1 MGNTIIEQTEVD
13 QLSASSNIASSK
25 VLSKSQK
32 ELDILPKSVSVAKIE
47 VGMEKPPAIEDASL
61 LTRIAQRDQS
71 ALSALY
77 DRYARI
83 IYGLAFKSLRSV
95 EESEELVIDVFAQVW
110 RIAGRYDVQ
119 KGRADTW
126 LFTLARSRIL
136 DRLRKIRSHKAST
149 TVSMDALEIQPK
161 ADDVDLFEDVFV
173 KERRSRVIAAMQTI
187 PEEQRLVLELAYYQ
201 GLTQSQI
208 AAQTGAT
215 LGTVKTRTRLG
226 LSKLKSALGS
236 KEDF

>member
-1 MGNTIIEQTEVD
+1 MGN
-13 QLSASSNIASSK
+13 LSVEHCPTNVASSENSSEPGK
-25 VLSKSQK
+25 TLG
-32 ELDILPKSVSVAKIE
+32 ILNSYALRQRNKAW
-47 VGMEKPPAIEDASL
+47 METPATVDDVSL

-71 ALSALY
+71 AMSALY

-95 EESEELVIDVFAQVW
+95 EESEEIVIDVFAQVW
-110 RIAGRYDVQ
+110 KIADRYDVH

-136 DRLRKIRSHKAST
+136 DRLRKIRRRQSST
-149 TVSMDALEIQPK
+149 TLSIDALEIQPQ
-161 ADDVDLFEDVFV
+161 ADNVDLFEDVFV
-173 KERRSRVIAAMQTI
+173 RERRSRIIAAMQTV
-187 PEEQRLVLELAYYQ
+187 PDEQRLVLELAYYQ

-208 AAQTGAT
+208 ATQTGMT

-236 KEDF
+236 KEDL

>member
-1 MGNTIIEQTEVD
+1 MGTSSVEQFHTNVE
-13 QLSASSNIASSK
+13 SSK
-25 VLSKSQK
+25 QFSEPSKNLS
-32 ELDILPKSVSVAKIE
+32 ILSSYAPRKRNNAW
-47 VGMEKPPAIEDASL
+47 METPATIDDVSL

-71 ALSALY
+71 AMSALY

-95 EESEELVIDVFAQVW
+95 EESEEVVIDVFAQVW
-110 RIAGRYDVQ
+110 KIADRYDVQ

-136 DRLRKIRSHKAST
+136 DRLRKIHTSKSSATLSI
-149 TVSMDALEIQPK
+149 DALEIQPK
-161 ADDVDLFEDVFV
+161 ADNVDLFEDVFV
-173 KERRSRVIAAMQTI
+173 RERRRRIIAAMQNVPT
-187 PEEQRLVLELAYYQ
+187 EQRLVLELAYYQ

-208 AAQTGAT
+208 AAQTGMT

-236 KEDF
+236 KEDL